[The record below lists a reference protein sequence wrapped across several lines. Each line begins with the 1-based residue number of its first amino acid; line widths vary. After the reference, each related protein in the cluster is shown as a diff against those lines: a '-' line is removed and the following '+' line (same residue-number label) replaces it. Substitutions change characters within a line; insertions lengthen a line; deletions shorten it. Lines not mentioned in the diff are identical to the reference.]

1 MPSETNPAGSTR
13 AVVAA
18 PGGTSGGVR
27 TIRVLIV
34 EDSPTAGLLLKS
46 ILDSDPGIKVLDI
59 ATSGEDGVRKASAL
73 DPDLVTMDIHLG
85 AMNGF
90 EATRAILAEKVRPIV
105 VVSASFDPRD
115 VRLSLEALAAG
126 ALSIVTKPPGSNSP
140 DFHKSAQALITTVKL
155 MAEVKMVGRWRVAKP
170 TQGPIVPLKTAKP
183 VEVVA
188 IGASIGGP
196 PALSTILARLPADFP
211 VPIVIVQHIT
221 SDFDRGLA
229 DWLSA
234 TTHRRVD
241 LAQHGQ
247 PLRTGQVVIAPSGAH
262 LGVDG
267 ARTVVLDSATG
278 PIGGFR
284 PSATYLFQSVAEVY
298 GAAAVGLILTGM
310 GSDGAVGLAT
320 LHDAGGRVLAQDAA
334 SCVVYGMP
342 AAADA
347 LGAVDLNLDL
357 ADIAPALVACVS

>member
-1 MPSETNPAGSTR
+1 MTSETNPAGSTR
-13 AVVAA
+13 AVGAA
-18 PGGTSGGVR
+18 PGDPAGGR
-27 TIRVLIV
+27 TLRVLIV
-34 EDSPTAGLLLKS
+34 EDSPTAGLLLRS
-46 ILDSDPGIKVLDI
+46 ILDSDPGIEVLEI

-90 EATRAILAEKVRPIV
+90 EATRAILAEKPRPIV

-126 ALSIVTKPPGSNSP
+126 ALSIVAKPPGSNSP
-140 DFHKSAQALITTVKL
+140 DFHRSAQALITTVKL
-155 MAEVKMVGRWRVAKP
+155 MAEVKMVGRWRASKP
-170 TQGPIVPLKTAKP
+170 KAGPLVPIKAGTP
-183 VEVVA
+183 VEVIA

-196 PALSTILARLPADFP
+196 PALSTILSRLPASFA

-229 DWLSA
+229 DWLSG

-247 PLRTGQVVIAPSGAH
+247 VLRAGQVVIAPSGAH

-267 ARTVVLDSATG
+267 ARRVALNSATG

-310 GSDGAVGLAT
+310 GSDGAAGLAA
-320 LHDAGGRVLAQDAA
+320 LHDAGGLVLAQDAA

-347 LGAVDLNLDL
+347 LGAVDQNLDL